1 MGNRNSQPIQNSI
14 DDSNDQIK
22 KITQE
27 ISNIFNNEK
36 KELHNLNIMLIGET
50 GVGKSTLTN
59 NIFRGKVAMTGIG
72 KPVTK
77 HIRSYTKKDFPL
89 TIYDTPGIELNSKKQ
104 EELKKE
110 ITKIIK
116 DRNIKGDINESIH
129 CILYCINTQSERF
142 QEYDREFIKSFKGDE
157 SLSQIPIIVV
167 LTQSYNDNISLR
179 LKSYI
184 ESFNLNIVQV
194 IPVVAEQY
202 QYKIGDQEGT
212 VDQKGLSELIEVI
225 DNCLPEIMKDTL
237 HNVQIASI
245 KQKRKRAKS
254 TIAGFTASAFA
265 IGAVPL
271 SFADCLLLV
280 PNEILMIVR
289 ITKIYGVDF
298 HAGFITSFVC
308 STIGSGTATLLG
320 RYAVSNILKLIPG
333 VGQIIGGLISGSF
346 AGILT
351 NSLGMA
357 YIPII
362 EAVYKK
368 EVNYDSF
375 SNKDFKD
382 FVNTKFEESLLNYKN
397 RIQDTDTNES
407 I

>member
-1 MGNRNSQPIQNSI
+1 
-14 DDSNDQIK
+14 
-22 KITQE
+22 
-27 ISNIFNNEK
+27 
-36 KELHNLNIMLIGET
+36 MLIGET

-59 NIFRGKVAMTGIG
+59 NIFCGKVAMTGIG

-77 HIRSYTKKDFPL
+77 HIRSYTKRDFPL

-116 DRNIKGDINESIH
+116 DRNIKGDIN
-129 CILYCINTQSERF
+129 
-142 QEYDREFIKSFKGDE
+142 
-157 SLSQIPIIVV
+157 
-167 LTQSYNDNISLR
+167 
-179 LKSYI
+179 
-184 ESFNLNIVQV
+184 
-194 IPVVAEQY
+194 EQY

-382 FVNTKFEESLLNYKN
+382 FVNTKFEESLLNYKD